1 MKDINSAPSI
11 LVVEDDSTTCV
22 MLGTIIR
29 HKFPDAAVYLA
40 ENGSIGAELF
50 SEHTPELVIT
60 DINMPVMDGIEM
72 ATRIR
77 ALRPD
82 ARFIVLTAYSSKD
95 YFERFSEIGFCEY
108 LLKPVQFP
116 ALFAAIEKCLLKCQL
131 NSDKPGHKSPPD
143 RPS

>member
-1 MKDINSAPSI
+1 MKNVNSAPSI

-29 HKFPDAAVYLA
+29 HKFPDAVVYLA

-50 SEHTPELVIT
+50 KEHAPELVIT

-72 ATRIR
+72 ADRIK
-77 ALRPD
+77 AVKAD
-82 ARFIVLTAYSSKD
+82 ARFIVITAYSD
-95 YFERFSEIGFCEY
+95 RGYFERFSEIGFCEY

-116 ALFAAIEKCLLKCQL
+116 ALFAAIEKCLAEVPTKQ
-131 NSDKPGHKSPPD
+131 
-143 RPS
+143 